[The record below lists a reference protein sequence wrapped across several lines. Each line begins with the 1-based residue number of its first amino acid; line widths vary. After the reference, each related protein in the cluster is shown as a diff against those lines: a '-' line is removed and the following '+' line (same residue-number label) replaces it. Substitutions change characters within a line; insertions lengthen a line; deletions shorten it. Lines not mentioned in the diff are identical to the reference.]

1 MIFKE
6 WSESYEQAKV
16 VEFLEV
22 NNYKFSSIPNSTF
35 TKSWKQK
42 VANKALWV
50 RPWLS
55 DLLILL
61 KRGSILF
68 LEMKKQKWVKWGMNG
83 SSISEYQLSWQ
94 ESINMITNA
103 QYEIAHGAS
112 EAIDL
117 IQDLDN
123 N

>member
-1 MIFKE
+1 
-6 WSESYEQAKV
+6 
-16 VEFLEV
+16 
-22 NNYKFSSIPNSTF
+22 
-35 TKSWKQK
+35 
-42 VANKALWV
+42 
-50 RPWLS
+50 
-55 DLLILL
+55 
-61 KRGSILF
+61 
-68 LEMKKQKWVKWGMNG
+68 MNG